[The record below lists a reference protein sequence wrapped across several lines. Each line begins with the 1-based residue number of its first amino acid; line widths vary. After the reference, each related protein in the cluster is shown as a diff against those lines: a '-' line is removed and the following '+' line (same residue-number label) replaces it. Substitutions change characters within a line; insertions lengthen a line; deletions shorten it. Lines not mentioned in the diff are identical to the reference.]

1 MQAGTDFAAQT
12 RIHNS
17 IDDEE
22 ISELMRIL
30 CYNQT
35 IYDDSL
41 VEGPEYMG
49 LSLGISEST
58 AVTQV
63 RPGYIHAAI
72 LIVDDDG
79 EYIPF
84 EAFVNFL
91 VPQFH

>member
-1 MQAGTDFAAQT
+1 
-12 RIHNS
+12 
-17 IDDEE
+17 
-22 ISELMRIL
+22 
-30 CYNQT
+30 
-35 IYDDSL
+35 
-41 VEGPEYMG
+41 MG

-63 RPGYIHAAI
+63 RPGYSHAAI